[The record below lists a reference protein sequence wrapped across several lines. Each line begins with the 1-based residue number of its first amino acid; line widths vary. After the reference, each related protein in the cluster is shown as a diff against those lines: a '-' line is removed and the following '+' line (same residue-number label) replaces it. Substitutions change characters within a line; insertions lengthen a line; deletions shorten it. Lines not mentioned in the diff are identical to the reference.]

1 MEIGTKRKTSVE
13 QALKQMSFQSN
24 RLGFKMNTFI
34 LTAAIFRNNHILT
47 NRLYLFRPHNLIFI
61 FLYFSNKQINIFF

>member
-24 RLGFKMNTFI
+24 RLEFKMNTFV
-34 LTAAIFRNNHILT
+34 LTAAILRNNHILT

-61 FLYFSNKQINIFF
+61 LIYFSNKQSNIF